1 MKLRIAPSPTG
12 QLHIGNARTALF
24 NWLYAKAN
32 NGTFLVRID
41 DTDTERSTKEFQ
53 KDITENLKWLGLHW
67 DEGIEVGGSHD
78 SYKQSSRFD
87 RYQEVAENLLSRNLA
102 YEDDGAIRFKVPND
116 GSIEFKDYIRGDMLF
131 NLSDVED
138 FVILRSDKSPTY
150 HLASTVDDI
159 DYGITII
166 ARGEDILSS
175 TPKHI
180 MLMKAMDASLPD
192 FCHLPLLFGPDGK
205 KLSKRHGDT
214 SVEVFKNKGILSE
227 AMFNYLC
234 LLGWSPGN
242 DLEQFDI
249 NTAISKFDLKN
260 VLPNSAIFD
269 EKKLLWLNG
278 LYIRSTDIEDFQ
290 STALSQIEND
300 IQRSLFDEEKSRL
313 LKIFPSVQER
323 IETLADLTQQ
333 VMFLI
338 DEPFVVDELDWQ
350 DVNNEEAQ
358 KYLFL
363 LREEFINL
371 DNFSLDSIEIV
382 MRKTLEEIN
391 VKTKIGFQAAR
402 VSITGTKISPPLF
415 ESVFALGREA
425 VICLLYTS
433 PSPRDRTRS
442 RMPSSA

>member
-214 SVEVFKNKGILSE
+214 SVEAFKNKGILSE

-313 LKIFPSVQER
+313 VKIFPSVQER

-363 LREEFINL
+363 LREGFINL

-415 ESVFALGREA
+415 ESILALGREA
-425 VICLLYTS
+425 VIARLAESIEKL
-433 PSPRDRTRS
+433 
-442 RMPSSA
+442 

>member
-214 SVEVFKNKGILSE
+214 SVEAFKNKGILSE

-313 LKIFPSVQER
+313 VKIFPSVQER

-363 LREEFINL
+363 LREEFINQ

-415 ESVFALGREA
+415 ESIFALGREA
-425 VICLLYTS
+425 VIARLAESIEKL
-433 PSPRDRTRS
+433 
-442 RMPSSA
+442 

>member
-41 DTDTERSTKEFQ
+41 DTDTERSTSEYQ
-53 KDITENLKWLGLHW
+53 KDITDNLKWLGLHW
-67 DEGIEVGGSHD
+67 DEGIEVGD
-78 SYKQSSRFD
+78 SNDTYKQSSRFD
-87 RYQEVAENLLSRNLA
+87 RYREVAENLLSKNLA

-116 GSIEFKDYIRGDMLF
+116 GSIEFNDYIRGEMSF

-150 HLASTVDDI
+150 HLASTVDDV

-180 MLMKAMDASLPD
+180 MLMKSMDAALPD

-214 SVEVFKNKGILSE
+214 SVEAFRNKGILSD

-242 DLEQFDI
+242 DVEQFDI

-278 LYIRSTDIEDFQ
+278 LYIRSTIIEDFQ
-290 STALSQIEND
+290 VTALSQIEKD
-300 IQRSLFDEEKSRL
+300 IQRELFDEEKSRL

-323 IETLADLTQQ
+323 IETLADLTEQ

-338 DEPFVVDELDWQ
+338 DEPFIIDELDWQ

-358 KYLFL
+358 NYLFL
-363 LREEFINL
+363 LREEFIKL
-371 DNFSLDSIEIV
+371 DNFSLEIIEMT
-382 MRKTLEEIN
+382 MRKLLEEIN
-391 VKTKIGFQAAR
+391 VKTKVGFQATR

-415 ESVFALGREA
+415 ESIFALGRDT
-425 VICLLYTS
+425 VIARLAESIEKL
-433 PSPRDRTRS
+433 
-442 RMPSSA
+442 

>member
-41 DTDTERSTKEFQ
+41 DTDTERSTEEFQ

-78 SYKQSSRFD
+78 SYKQSSRLD
-87 RYQEVAENLLSRNLA
+87 RYQEVAEDLLSRNLA

-214 SVEVFKNKGILSE
+214 SVEAFKNKGILSE

-300 IQRSLFDEEKSRL
+300 IQRTLFDEEKSRL

-391 VKTKIGFQAAR
+391 VKTKVGFQAAR

-415 ESVFALGREA
+415 ESIFALGREA
-425 VICLLYTS
+425 VIARLAESIEKL
-433 PSPRDRTRS
+433 
-442 RMPSSA
+442 

>member
-41 DTDTERSTKEFQ
+41 DTDIERSTNEFQ
-53 KDITENLKWLGLHW
+53 KDIIENLKWLGLYW
-67 DEGIEVGGSHD
+67 DEGIEVGGSQD

-87 RYQEVAENLLSRNLA
+87 RYQEVAEDLLSRNLA

-116 GSIEFKDYIRGDMLF
+116 GSIEFKDYVRGEMSF

-159 DYGITII
+159 DYEITII

-214 SVEVFKNKGILSE
+214 SVEAFKNKGILSE

-278 LYIRSTDIEDFQ
+278 LYIRSSDIEDFQ
-290 STALSQIEND
+290 ATALLQIEND
-300 IQRSLFDEEKSRL
+300 IQRDLFDEEKSRL
-313 LKIFPSVQER
+313 SLIFPSVQER

-358 KYLFL
+358 KYLFS

-371 DNFSLDSIEIV
+371 DKFSLESIETI
-382 MRKTLEEIN
+382 MRKILEEIN
-391 VKTKIGFQAAR
+391 VKTKVGFQAAR

-415 ESVFALGREA
+415 ESIFALGREA
-425 VICLLYTS
+425 VIARLAESIEKL
-433 PSPRDRTRS
+433 
-442 RMPSSA
+442 

>member
-78 SYKQSSRFD
+78 SYKQSLRFD

-214 SVEVFKNKGILSE
+214 SVEAFKNKGILSE

-300 IQRSLFDEEKSRL
+300 LQRSLFDEEKSRL

-415 ESVFALGREA
+415 ESIFALGREA
-425 VICLLYTS
+425 VIARLAESIEKL
-433 PSPRDRTRS
+433 
-442 RMPSSA
+442 

>member
-53 KDITENLKWLGLHW
+53 KDIIENLKWLGLHW

-214 SVEVFKNKGILSE
+214 SVEAFKNKGILSE

-313 LKIFPSVQER
+313 LKILPSVQER

-415 ESVFALGREA
+415 ESIFALGREA
-425 VICLLYTS
+425 VIARLAESIEKL
-433 PSPRDRTRS
+433 
-442 RMPSSA
+442 

>member
-67 DEGIEVGGSHD
+67 DEGIEVGGSHA

-214 SVEVFKNKGILSE
+214 SVEAFKNKGILSE

-278 LYIRSTDIEDFQ
+278 LYIRSTNIDDFQ
-290 STALSQIEND
+290 ATALSQIEND
-300 IQRSLFDEEKSRL
+300 IQRDLFDEEKSRL
-313 LKIFPSVQER
+313 SKIFPLVQER
-323 IETLADLTQQ
+323 IETLTDLTQQ
-333 VMFLI
+333 VLFLL

-371 DNFSLDSIEIV
+371 DNFSIDSIEIV

-415 ESVFALGREA
+415 ESIFALGREA
-425 VICLLYTS
+425 VIARLAESIEKL
-433 PSPRDRTRS
+433 
-442 RMPSSA
+442 

>member
-41 DTDTERSTKEFQ
+41 DTDTERSTEEFQ

-78 SYKQSSRFD
+78 SYKQSLRFD

-214 SVEVFKNKGILSE
+214 SVEAFKNKGILSE

-300 IQRSLFDEEKSRL
+300 IQRSLFDDEKSRL

-415 ESVFALGREA
+415 ESILALGREA
-425 VICLLYTS
+425 VIARLAESIEKL
-433 PSPRDRTRS
+433 
-442 RMPSSA
+442 

>member
-102 YEDDGAIRFKVPND
+102 YEDDGAIRFKVPDD

-214 SVEVFKNKGILSE
+214 SVEAFKNKGILSE

-249 NTAISKFDLKN
+249 NTAISKFDFKN

-415 ESVFALGREA
+415 ESIFALGREA
-425 VICLLYTS
+425 VIARLAESIEKL
-433 PSPRDRTRS
+433 
-442 RMPSSA
+442 

>member
-1 MKLRIAPSPTG
+1 MKLRIAPLPTG

-53 KDITENLKWLGLHW
+53 KDIIENLKWLGLHW

-87 RYQEVAENLLSRNLA
+87 RYQEVAEDLLSRNLA

-180 MLMKAMDASLPD
+180 MLMKAMDTSLPD

-214 SVEVFKNKGILSE
+214 SVEAFKNKGILSE

-300 IQRSLFDEEKSRL
+300 IQRTLFDEEKSRL

-391 VKTKIGFQAAR
+391 VKTKVGFQAAR

-415 ESVFALGREA
+415 ESIFALGREA
-425 VICLLYTS
+425 VIARLAESIEKL
-433 PSPRDRTRS
+433 
-442 RMPSSA
+442 

>member
-41 DTDTERSTKEFQ
+41 DTDTERSTSEYQ
-53 KDITENLKWLGLHW
+53 KDITDNLKWLGLHW
-67 DEGIEVGGSHD
+67 DEGIEVGD
-78 SYKQSSRFD
+78 SNDTYKQSSRFD
-87 RYQEVAENLLSRNLA
+87 RYREVAENLLSKNLA

-116 GSIEFKDYIRGDMLF
+116 GSIEFNDYIRGEMSF

-150 HLASTVDDI
+150 HLASTVDDV

-180 MLMKAMDASLPD
+180 MLMKSMNAALPD

-214 SVEVFKNKGILSE
+214 SVEAFRKKGILSD

-242 DLEQFDI
+242 DVEQFDI

-278 LYIRSTDIEDFQ
+278 LYIRSTNIEDFQ
-290 STALSQIEND
+290 VTALSQIEKD
-300 IQRSLFDEEKSRL
+300 IQRELFDEEKTRL
-313 LKIFPSVQER
+313 SKIFPSVQER
-323 IETLADLTQQ
+323 IETLADLTEQ

-338 DEPFVVDELDWQ
+338 DEPFIIDELDWQ

-358 KYLFL
+358 NYLFL
-363 LREEFINL
+363 LREEFIKL
-371 DNFSLDSIEIV
+371 DDFSLEIIEMT
-382 MRKTLEEIN
+382 MRKLLEEIN
-391 VKTKIGFQAAR
+391 VKTKVGFQATR

-415 ESVFALGREA
+415 ESIFALGRDT
-425 VICLLYTS
+425 VIARLAESIEKL
-433 PSPRDRTRS
+433 
-442 RMPSSA
+442 

>member
-41 DTDTERSTKEFQ
+41 DTDTDRSTSEYQ
-53 KDITENLKWLGLHW
+53 KDIIENLKWLGLNW
-67 DEGIEVGGSHD
+67 DEGIEVGGLHG

-116 GSIEFKDYIRGDMLF
+116 GSIEFEDYIRGKMSF

-150 HLASTVDDI
+150 HLASTVDDL

-180 MLMKAMDASLPD
+180 MLFKAMDANLPD

-214 SVEVFKNKGILSE
+214 SVAAFKSKGILSE

-242 DLEQFDI
+242 DLEKFDI
-249 NTAISKFDLKN
+249 DTAISKFDLKN

-278 LYIRSTDIEDFQ
+278 LYI
-290 STALSQIEND
+290 LS
-300 IQRSLFDEEKSRL
+300 
-313 LKIFPSVQER
+313 
-323 IETLADLTQQ
+323 
-333 VMFLI
+333 LI
-338 DEPFVVDELDWQ
+338 H
-350 DVNNEEAQ
+350 
-358 KYLFL
+358 
-363 LREEFINL
+363 I
-371 DNFSLDSIEIV
+371 
-382 MRKTLEEIN
+382 
-391 VKTKIGFQAAR
+391 
-402 VSITGTKISPPLF
+402 
-415 ESVFALGREA
+415 
-425 VICLLYTS
+425 
-433 PSPRDRTRS
+433 
-442 RMPSSA
+442 

>member
-53 KDITENLKWLGLHW
+53 KDIIENLKWLGLHW
-67 DEGIEVGGSHD
+67 DEGIEVGGSHE

-87 RYQEVAENLLSRNLA
+87 RYQEVAEDLLSRNLA

-116 GSIEFKDYIRGDMLF
+116 GSIEFKDYIRGEMLF

-150 HLASTVDDI
+150 HLASTVDDV

-214 SVEVFKNKGILSE
+214 SVEAFKTKGILSE

-242 DLEQFDI
+242 DLEQLDI

-300 IQRSLFDEEKSRL
+300 IQRDLFDEEKSRL
-313 LKIFPSVQER
+313 SKIFPSVQER

-333 VMFLI
+333 IMFLI
-338 DEPFVVDELDWQ
+338 DEPFIVDELDWQ

-371 DNFSLDSIEIV
+371 DNFSLDSIEII
-382 MRKTLEEIN
+382 MRKKLEEIN
-391 VKTKIGFQAAR
+391 VKTKVGFQAAR

-415 ESVFALGREA
+415 ESIFALGREA
-425 VICLLYTS
+425 AIARLAESIEKL
-433 PSPRDRTRS
+433 
-442 RMPSSA
+442 

>member
-41 DTDTERSTKEFQ
+41 DTDTERSTSEYQ
-53 KDITENLKWLGLHW
+53 KDITDNLKWLGLHW
-67 DEGIEVGGSHD
+67 DEGIEVGD
-78 SYKQSSRFD
+78 SNDTYKQSSRFD
-87 RYQEVAENLLSRNLA
+87 RYREVAENLLSKNLA

-116 GSIEFKDYIRGDMLF
+116 GSIEFNDYIRGEMSF

-150 HLASTVDDI
+150 HLASTVDDV

-180 MLMKAMDASLPD
+180 MLMKSMNAALPD

-214 SVEVFKNKGILSE
+214 SVEAFRKKGILSD

-242 DLEQFDI
+242 DVEQFDI

-278 LYIRSTDIEDFQ
+278 LYIRSTNIEDFQ
-290 STALSQIEND
+290 VTALSQIEKD
-300 IQRSLFDEEKSRL
+300 IQRELFDEEKSRL
-313 LKIFPSVQER
+313 SKIFPSVQER
-323 IETLADLTQQ
+323 IETLADLTEQ

-338 DEPFVVDELDWQ
+338 DEPFIIDELDWQ

-358 KYLFL
+358 NYLFL
-363 LREEFINL
+363 LREEFIKL
-371 DNFSLDSIEIV
+371 DDFSLEIIEMT
-382 MRKTLEEIN
+382 MRKLLEEIN
-391 VKTKIGFQAAR
+391 VKTKVGFQATR

-415 ESVFALGREA
+415 ESIFALGRDT
-425 VICLLYTS
+425 VIARLAESIEKL
-433 PSPRDRTRS
+433 
-442 RMPSSA
+442 

>member
-214 SVEVFKNKGILSE
+214 SVEAFKNKGILSE

-333 VMFLI
+333 VMFLV

-415 ESVFALGREA
+415 ESIFALGREA
-425 VICLLYTS
+425 VIARLAESIEKL
-433 PSPRDRTRS
+433 
-442 RMPSSA
+442 

>member
-41 DTDTERSTKEFQ
+41 DTDTERSTEEFQ

-78 SYKQSSRFD
+78 SYKQSLRFD

-214 SVEVFKNKGILSE
+214 SVEAFKNKGILSE

-300 IQRSLFDEEKSRL
+300 IQRSLFDDEKSRL

-415 ESVFALGREA
+415 ESIFALGKEA
-425 VICLLYTS
+425 VIARLAESIEKL
-433 PSPRDRTRS
+433 
-442 RMPSSA
+442 

>member
-53 KDITENLKWLGLHW
+53 KDIIENLKWLGLHW
-67 DEGIEVGGSHD
+67 DEGIEVGGSHE

-87 RYQEVAENLLSRNLA
+87 RYQEVAEDLLSRNLA

-116 GSIEFKDYIRGDMLF
+116 GSIEFKDYIRGEMLF

-150 HLASTVDDI
+150 HLASTVDDV

-214 SVEVFKNKGILSE
+214 SVEAFKNKGILSE

-300 IQRSLFDEEKSRL
+300 IQRDLFDEEKSRL
-313 LKIFPSVQER
+313 SKIFPSVQER

-333 VMFLI
+333 IMFLI
-338 DEPFVVDELDWQ
+338 DEPFIVDELDWQ

-371 DNFSLDSIEIV
+371 DNFSLDSIEII
-382 MRKTLEEIN
+382 MRKKLEEIN
-391 VKTKIGFQAAR
+391 VKTKVGFQAAR

-415 ESVFALGREA
+415 ESIFALGREA
-425 VICLLYTS
+425 AIARLAESIEKL
-433 PSPRDRTRS
+433 
-442 RMPSSA
+442 

>member
-87 RYQEVAENLLSRNLA
+87 RYQEVAEVLLSRNLA

-214 SVEVFKNKGILSE
+214 SVEAFKNKGILSE

-300 IQRSLFDEEKSRL
+300 VQRSLFDEEKSRL

-371 DNFSLDSIEIV
+371 DNFSLDSIENV

-415 ESVFALGREA
+415 ESIFALGREA
-425 VICLLYTS
+425 VIARLAESIEKL
-433 PSPRDRTRS
+433 
-442 RMPSSA
+442 

>member
-53 KDITENLKWLGLHW
+53 KDIIENLKWLGLHW

-214 SVEVFKNKGILSE
+214 SVEAFKNKGILSE

-300 IQRSLFDEEKSRL
+300 IQRSLFDDEKSRL

-391 VKTKIGFQAAR
+391 VKTKVGFQAAR

-415 ESVFALGREA
+415 ESIFALGREA
-425 VICLLYTS
+425 VIARLAESIEKL
-433 PSPRDRTRS
+433 
-442 RMPSSA
+442 

>member
-53 KDITENLKWLGLHW
+53 KDIIENLKWLGLHW
-67 DEGIEVGGSHD
+67 DEGIEVGGSHE

-87 RYQEVAENLLSRNLA
+87 RYQEVAEDLLSRNLA

-214 SVEVFKNKGILSE
+214 SVEAFKNKGILSE

-300 IQRSLFDEEKSRL
+300 IQRDLFDEEKSRL
-313 LKIFPSVQER
+313 LKIFPPVQER

-338 DEPFVVDELDWQ
+338 DEPFVVNELDWQ

-425 VICLLYTS
+425 VIARLAESIEKL
-433 PSPRDRTRS
+433 
-442 RMPSSA
+442 

>member
-41 DTDTERSTKEFQ
+41 DTDTERSTSEYQ
-53 KDITENLKWLGLHW
+53 KDIIENLKWLGLNW
-67 DEGIEVGGSHD
+67 DEGIEVGGSHG

-116 GSIEFKDYIRGDMLF
+116 GSIEFDDYIRGKMSF

-150 HLASTVDDI
+150 HLASTVDDL

-180 MLMKAMDASLPD
+180 MLFKAMDANLPD

-214 SVEVFKNKGILSE
+214 SV
-227 AMFNYLC
+227 
-234 LLGWSPGN
+234 
-242 DLEQFDI
+242 
-249 NTAISKFDLKN
+249 
-260 VLPNSAIFD
+260 
-269 EKKLLWLNG
+269 
-278 LYIRSTDIEDFQ
+278 
-290 STALSQIEND
+290 
-300 IQRSLFDEEKSRL
+300 
-313 LKIFPSVQER
+313 
-323 IETLADLTQQ
+323 
-333 VMFLI
+333 
-338 DEPFVVDELDWQ
+338 
-350 DVNNEEAQ
+350 
-358 KYLFL
+358 
-363 LREEFINL
+363 
-371 DNFSLDSIEIV
+371 
-382 MRKTLEEIN
+382 
-391 VKTKIGFQAAR
+391 
-402 VSITGTKISPPLF
+402 
-415 ESVFALGREA
+415 
-425 VICLLYTS
+425 
-433 PSPRDRTRS
+433 
-442 RMPSSA
+442 

>member
-41 DTDTERSTKEFQ
+41 DTDTERSTSEYQ
-53 KDITENLKWLGLHW
+53 KDITDNLKWLGLHW
-67 DEGIEVGGSHD
+67 DEGIEVGGSND
-78 SYKQSSRFD
+78 TYKQSSRFD
-87 RYQEVAENLLSRNLA
+87 RYREVAENLLSKNLA

-116 GSIEFKDYIRGDMLF
+116 GSIEFNDYIRGEMSF

-150 HLASTVDDI
+150 HLASTVDDV

-180 MLMKAMDASLPD
+180 MLMKSMDAALPD

-214 SVEVFKNKGILSE
+214 SVEAFRNKGILSD

-242 DLEQFDI
+242 DIEQFDI

-278 LYIRSTDIEDFQ
+278 LYIRSTYIEDFQ
-290 STALSQIEND
+290 VTALSQIEKD
-300 IQRSLFDEEKSRL
+300 IHRELFDEEKSRL
-313 LKIFPSVQER
+313 SKIFPSVQER
-323 IETLADLTQQ
+323 IETLADLTEQ

-338 DEPFVVDELDWQ
+338 DEPFIIDELDWQ

-358 KYLFL
+358 NYLFL
-363 LREEFINL
+363 LREEFIKL
-371 DNFSLDSIEIV
+371 DDFSLEIIEMT
-382 MRKTLEEIN
+382 MRKLLEEIN
-391 VKTKIGFQAAR
+391 VKTKIGFQATR

-415 ESVFALGREA
+415 ESIFALGRDT
-425 VICLLYTS
+425 VIARLAESIEKL
-433 PSPRDRTRS
+433 
-442 RMPSSA
+442 